1 MSPCRLADRCHRFR
15 QTCSL
20 HLQGGRRAT
29 GHPAKCHIHDTSY
42 RDKVK
47 CHMCAQ
53 IPGDYILSTGVNTF
67 RIIAA
72 AYPLMQKKIVSADM
86 QPAQWGSQVTPQL
99 WSLPQY
105 RTGWISHL
113 WLLHLEVAHRFLVSL
128 STPWISLFK
137 NMYRHRHSALK
148 QIEVVR
154 INTHTPQK
162 DQYNLQRS
170 TTQAVLHQ
178 QITKFYTSDMKFH
191 GTTQTWLSP
200 FHTQPLEPSVCVCFV
215 CIWEQTAI
223 ISSHSINW
231 LVFI

>member
-1 MSPCRLADRCHRFR
+1 MQSTRRFSTQLTPATPNVTLIQQTVYVANTTAQTAVSCTQALYIFFYFNNNIRKTQHTFLRNLESYLQLRFWCMSPCRLADRCHRFR

-86 QPAQWGSQVTPQL
+86 QPAQ
-99 WSLPQY
+99 
-105 RTGWISHL
+105 
-113 WLLHLEVAHRFLVSL
+113 
-128 STPWISLFK
+128 
-137 NMYRHRHSALK
+137 
-148 QIEVVR
+148 
-154 INTHTPQK
+154 
-162 DQYNLQRS
+162 
-170 TTQAVLHQ
+170 
-178 QITKFYTSDMKFH
+178 
-191 GTTQTWLSP
+191 
-200 FHTQPLEPSVCVCFV
+200 
-215 CIWEQTAI
+215 
-223 ISSHSINW
+223 
-231 LVFI
+231 